1 MSTSPS
7 ISHVARIWTIR
18 KRGHQIRTYTNR
30 PQQLSA
36 KPSHQATVSRLSS
49 RETVRLFLSFVPS
62 RLLVIDFF
70 AFSLFCRA
78 LAAAAAAAAAAA
90 SAVLLCLI
98 EIFLLSLRLAGLYR
112 LSKPSKSR

>member
-78 LAAAAAAAAAAA
+78 LAAAAAAAAA

>member
-78 LAAAAAAAAAAA
+78 LAAAAAAAAAEPGVDKKHR
-90 SAVLLCLI
+90 SARTHVSDPVLL
-98 EIFLLSLRLAGLYR
+98 LLDPYQE
-112 LSKPSKSR
+112 